1 MKLNILLSISLT
13 VIIGI
18 SLIPLIGALS
28 EDAQS
33 DQVEVVELST
43 DLDYDKLPIQIKAGD
58 TFVHTKPEFREG
70 IIYTIYMQNGTVTS
84 NRWGFSF
91 TGNMQAV
98 WYNNTSFIF
107 TSGEWNLPVLSAPYS
122 DDWITWTVDGD
133 VGTLTFLQ
141 DFPVVLDTM
150 ITSTSQL
157 RDSWNIVTTYDT
169 TDVLNYTQEI
179 EVITITDR
187 LVTLIPFISVLILIG
202 AVVVY
207 VKLKH

>member
-18 SLIPLIGALS
+18 SLIPLIGSLS

-187 LVTLIPFISVLILIG
+187 LVNLIPVISVLILIG